1 MKLLLV
7 EDNPT
12 MQTTLQR
19 SLSRRGME
27 VATCGDGGLAL
38 EKWPEFQP
46 DVVVLDLTLPG
57 LDGLQVLQRARG
69 CAKRAMQASHKRCAG
84 QLPHTAHW
92 LGRRAAQALNVRQGR
107 QGWARRLRR
116 AMVMSNIGHG
126 AGVFVPSWWA
136 QAAPSVTLPHGF
148 RSTSHY

>member
-38 EKWPEFQP
+38 EKWPAFQP

-69 CAKRAMQASHKRCAG
+69 MGWATPV
-84 QLPHTAHW
+84 LILTARGSARW
-92 LGRRAAQALNVRQGR
+92 LGAPASAPPPATIPAHRSAWAACGTTAT
-107 QGWARRLRR
+107 
-116 AMVMSNIGHG
+116 
-126 AGVFVPSWWA
+126 
-136 QAAPSVTLPHGF
+136 AAPFTAETRCWIWP
-148 RSTSHY
+148 RANWPCCRP